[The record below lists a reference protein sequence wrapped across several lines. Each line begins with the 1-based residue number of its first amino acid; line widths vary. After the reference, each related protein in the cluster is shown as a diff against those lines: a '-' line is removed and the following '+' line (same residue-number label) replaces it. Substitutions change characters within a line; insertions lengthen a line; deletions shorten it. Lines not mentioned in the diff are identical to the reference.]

1 MLVEIKILSIVRQTL
16 HGDHL
21 DLQIPNKVNVLSL
34 VRERVEAGSD
44 LPDTH
49 EQAWTSNVWS
59 CGPAQYFSFIFRYP
73 LSLCHIII
81 IILSK
86 YRSLQQVSAQLRKA
100 LQVNIIKKDF
110 CNSDKLT
117 YRLCPSE
124 QCKAVFPREAAPCF
138 PEQCS
143 ADTETTQQ
151 LGFSSAQILTVD
163 TSHTVVGKV
172 FLTSYVCQT

>member
-100 LQVNIIKKDF
+100 LQVNIIKKISVTVTNLLVDF
-110 CNSDKLT
+110 VLRNSVRLYFHGKL
-117 YRLCPSE
+117 LL
-124 QCKAVFPREAAPCF
+124 VFPSNVL
-138 PEQCS
+138 Q
-143 ADTETTQQ
+143 TQRRPNN
-151 LGFSSAQILTVD
+151 
-163 TSHTVVGKV
+163 
-172 FLTSYVCQT
+172 